1 MASIAR
7 LTNLKYLDIV
17 STSEFFRTFE
27 ILTLVTHLTNLEDFS
42 FGGDV
47 TDNVWYGLANLR
59 NLRALMVHAF
69 SSFSFDGILAYISSL
84 HDTNQGLQLSIL
96 NQKTE
101 DALTDQEQ
109 QIIKEAIVAKVNGK
123 FDFMLYKDPGG
134 WESDELS
141 D

>member
-1 MASIAR
+1 VASISR

-59 NLRALMVHAF
+59 NLRFLMVQAF

-109 QIIKEAIVAKVNGK
+109 QIIKDAIVAKVNGK